1 MAILDTSSSYSISN
15 KLLNN
20 PFINM
25 NSKNLLIII
34 SMLESLL
41 AQINEK
47 VFSKYREFNKDYI
60 TIRELSEIYI

>member
-25 NSKNLLIII
+25 NSKNLLIIL